1 MPDLPDLSLQDLQRL
16 AVILG
21 RSIGMGFARTM
32 LDAEEHA
39 ATQLPPSKAQTAL
52 DTITLQLEDWAREAV
67 KQPRTKE
74 SRQAKLLEAVMAYL
88 QAAREEQRDGP

>member
-32 LDAEEHA
+32 LDAEERA
-39 ATQLPPSKAQTAL
+39 AMQLPPSKAQTAL
-52 DTITLQLEDWAREAV
+52 DTITLQLEEWAREAV
-67 KQPRTKE
+67 RQPRAKE
-74 SRQAKLLEAVMAYL
+74 SRQAKLLEDVMAYL
-88 QAAREEQRDGP
+88 QAARDEARDGP